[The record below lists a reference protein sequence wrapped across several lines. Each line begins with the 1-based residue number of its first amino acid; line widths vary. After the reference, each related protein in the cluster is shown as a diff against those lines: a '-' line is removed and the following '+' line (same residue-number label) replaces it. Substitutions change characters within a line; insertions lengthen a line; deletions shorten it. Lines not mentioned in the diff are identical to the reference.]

1 MMIVSDEK
9 KEKNEDIE
17 TERKKLKELGVGST
31 WNILTD
37 LSKKKKKD

>member
-1 MMIVSDEK
+1 MIVSDEK